1 MFTKLFSWV
10 SKTLS
15 LLCFGII
22 ASMLAT
28 TAQAGVKIQQWKT
41 AQGAQVLFVEN
52 HDLPILDISTGFHA
66 GSARDAD
73 NKTGVAGLT
82 RFMMTL
88 GAGGLSDEQIAKKMA
103 DIGATLGGSVNADQ
117 ASFTLRTLSSQRERG
132 LALDIYRKILQQ
144 PDFPAAVLSR
154 EKARVIA
161 GIQESMTQPESI
173 SNKAFYAGLY
183 GNHPYGKDEDGDLE
197 SVKSIQAND
206 LKQFYQQYYGAK
218 SAVIAMIGDISRN
231 EAEQIA
237 DSLAA
242 GLPQA
247 EAPAALPKVSYP
259 TAPIEKRIPH
269 PATQA
274 HILLGYPG
282 IKRGDEDYFPLYVGN
297 YILGGGGFVSRL
309 TEEVREKRGLVYSVY
324 SYFMP
329 LAELGPFQVGLQTKK
344 EQANEALT
352 LVRATLQAFI
362 DNGPNEA
369 ELKAAKQ
376 NITGGFPLRLDSNS
390 KILEYLALI
399 GFYQLP
405 LSYLDDFNQR
415 VNQVTTAQIKQAFQR
430 RIQPANMVT
439 VVVGAESP

>member
-82 RFMMTL
+82 RYLMTL

-247 EAPAALPKVSYP
+247 EAPAVLPKVSYP
-259 TAPIEKRIPH
+259 TAAIEKRIPH

-344 EQANEALT
+344 EQANEALS
-352 LVRATLQAFI
+352 LVRATLQEFI
-362 DNGPNEA
+362 DKGPNEA

-439 VVVGAESP
+439 VVVGAENP